1 VTVLSAYSE
10 SPLVWIVVTL
20 IAFIIALWINRLA
33 RRSPLLHPVVVAL
46 LLIIGVLKLS
56 AVSYETYREAT
67 QFIQFLLGPAVV
79 ALAVPLYDN
88 LAKVRAMLLPLL
100 VACTTG
106 AVVAALTA
114 IGVGV
119 VLDLS
124 DAALLSLA
132 PKSVTTPIALGV
144 AEKIGGYPSLA
155 AGLVLITGA
164 LGCLMSPFVCRLLH
178 VDDPAVR
185 GFSLGV
191 AAHAMGTA
199 YAFEYGAVA
208 GAFSGLAMGM
218 TGTFTAFA
226 LPYLVALLGLG
237 SGV

>member
-1 VTVLSAYSE
+1 MSVWLEYSA
-10 SPLVWIVVTL
+10 SPLFWVVITL
-20 IAFIIALWINRLA
+20 IAFLVAVWVNRLV

-46 LLIIGVLKLS
+46 LLIIAVLKVS
-56 AVSYETYREAT
+56 GVSYETYREAT
-67 QFIQFLLGPAVV
+67 GLIQFLLGPAVV

-88 LAKVRAMLLPLL
+88 LARVRSMLLPLL
-100 VACTTG
+100 VACMTG
-106 AVVAALTA
+106 AVVAAATA
-114 IGVGV
+114 IGVGM
-119 VLDLS
+119 LMGLS

-144 AEKIGGYPSLA
+144 AEKIGGFPSLA

-164 LGCLMSPFVCRLLH
+164 LGCLMSPFVCRLLR

-218 TGTFTAFA
+218 TGTFTAFM
-226 LPYLVALLGLG
+226 LPSLVALLGLAG
-237 SGV
+237 G

>member
-1 VTVLSAYSE
+1 MSVWLEYSA
-10 SPLVWIVVTL
+10 SPLFWVVITL
-20 IAFIIALWINRLA
+20 IAFLVAVWVNRLV

-46 LLIIGVLKLS
+46 LLIIAVLKVS
-56 AVSYETYREAT
+56 GVSYETYREAT
-67 QFIQFLLGPAVV
+67 GLIQFLLGPAVV

-88 LAKVRAMLLPLL
+88 LARVRSMLLPLL
-100 VACTTG
+100 VACMTG
-106 AVVAALTA
+106 AVVAAATA
-114 IGVGV
+114 IGVGM
-119 VLDLS
+119 LMGLS

-144 AEKIGGYPSLA
+144 AEKIGGFPSLA

-164 LGCLMSPFVCRLLH
+164 LGCLMSPFVCRLLR

-218 TGTFTAFA
+218 TGTFTAFM
-226 LPYLVALLGLG
+226 LPPLVALLGLAG
-237 SGV
+237 G